1 MKVYQEDEY
10 IAYNKDLA
18 NNLQKLWEKVTGR
31 SATKNS
37 SPRAFH
43 KVLESIRGVWQA
55 ICFNYL
61 FWIYDSS
68 LELSFLFLVG
78 FSSRTPEG

>member
-10 IAYNKDLA
+10 SAYNKHFASD
-18 NNLQKLWEKVTGR
+18 LQKLWEKVIGR

-43 KVLESIRGVWQA
+43 KVLESICCVWQA

-61 FWIYDSS
+61 FLICDSS
-68 LELSFLFLVG
+68 HELSFLFLVG